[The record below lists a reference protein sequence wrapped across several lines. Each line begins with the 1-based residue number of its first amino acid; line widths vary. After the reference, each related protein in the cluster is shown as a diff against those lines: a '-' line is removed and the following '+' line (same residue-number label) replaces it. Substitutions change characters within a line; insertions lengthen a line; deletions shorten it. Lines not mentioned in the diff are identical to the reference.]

1 MFEQLRPHFCLTV
14 IHVVYSR
21 RKQYYVR
28 GMLQS
33 NLGTILLYSMCAV
46 LETWVALRACQPLD
60 AVPVTVAK
68 AFAKA
73 VATTWDTD
81 VATAVELA

>member
-1 MFEQLRPHFCLTV
+1 MFEQLRPHFCLTI

-21 RKQYYVR
+21 RKQYHDR

-33 NLGTILLYSMCAV
+33 NLGTVLLYGMCAV
-46 LETWVALRACQPLD
+46 LETWVAFRACQPLD

-68 AFAKA
+68 AFARA
-73 VATTWDTD
+73 VATTWDTE